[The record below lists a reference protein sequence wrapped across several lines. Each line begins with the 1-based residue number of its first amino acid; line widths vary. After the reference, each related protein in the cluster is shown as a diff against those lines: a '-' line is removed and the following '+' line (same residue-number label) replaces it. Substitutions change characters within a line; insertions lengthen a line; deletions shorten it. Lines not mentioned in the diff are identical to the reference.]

1 MGGGEDADAEL
12 VLLKRRQ
19 RVGEGAKAVAAARE
33 DSGDDGATG

>member
-12 VLLKRRQ
+12 VLKRRQ
-19 RVGEGAKAVAAARE
+19 RVGEGAKAAAATRE